1 MRVDRIE
8 SNDHLLRIGFYN
20 VGIQQSMLETK
31 KKPAADKR
39 LDRLARDIADSFDT
53 HDLDL
58 LGHLPLV
65 IAAGPL
71 YKMGGPDLTSRSRA
85 DV

>member
-1 MRVDRIE
+1 MRVDRID
-8 SNDHLLRIGFYN
+8 SNDDLLRVGFYN
-20 VGIQQSMLETK
+20 VGIQQSMLEKTK
-31 KKPAADKR
+31 RRKADDR
-39 LDRLARDIADSFDT
+39 LDRLATDIADSFDT
-53 HDLDL
+53 HELDL

-71 YKMGGPDLTSRSRA
+71 YKMGGPELTSRNRA